1 MHMMDSVIG
10 QFEATDH
17 SKSEVKPTDYKPLDY
32 TKYEPYK
39 ADYQTRPTVTPTKIK
54 TFDYPKTDVMR
65 NMGALPVISDVRSDR
80 CLLSEVLYLKPTQ
93 KKTKPGQETRVKR
106 PMNAFIIWSRD
117 QGKIHQRENPK
128 MHNSEISR

>member
-10 QFEATDH
+10 QFEATDY

-39 ADYQTRPTVTPTKIK
+39 ADYQTRPTVTPTEIK

-65 NMGALPVISDVRSDR
+65 NVGALPVISDVRSER
-80 CLLSEVLYLKPTQ
+80 CLLSEVPYLKPTQ
-93 KKTKPGQETRVKR
+93 KKTRPEHQDTNLVKNYR
-106 PMNAFIIWSRD
+106 SYHLNRCI
-117 QGKIHQRENPK
+117 
-128 MHNSEISR
+128 

>member
-10 QFEATDH
+10 QFEATDD

-39 ADYQTRPTVTPTKIK
+39 ADYQTSPTVTPTEIK

-80 CLLSEVLYLKPTQ
+80 CLLSEVPYLKPTR
-93 KKTKPGQETRVKR
+93 K
-106 PMNAFIIWSRD
+106 
-117 QGKIHQRENPK
+117 
-128 MHNSEISR
+128 